1 MHILHVEHRVDDFD
15 AWKRNGFDA
24 DPIGRSKAGVRRYRI
39 TRPVDDPTYV
49 MVDLEF
55 DSRREAEAT
64 HKALRK
70 LWRSPLVKI
79 GAPTARIVEVVEA
92 KEL

>member
-1 MHILHVEHRVDDFD
+1 MWILRIEHHVDDFD

-55 DSRREAEAT
+55 DSREEAEAMHT
-64 HKALRK
+64 ALRK
-70 LWRSPLVKI
+70 LWRSPLVSI
-79 GAPTARIVEVVEA
+79 GAPTARTLAVVEA
-92 KEL
+92 EEL